1 VAANGALKKA
11 SRRVAA
17 AGHFPAV
24 LVWSAAGHFPAVL
37 VWSAAGHF
45 PAVLVWS
52 WWCGQKDFAGGTV
65 SSFEDRMNY
74 LMDFFACYNVDSITL
89 RRVVE

>member
-37 VWSAAGHF
+37 VWSWW
-45 PAVLVWS
+45 VWS
-52 WWCGQKDFAGGTV
+52 EGFCGGYGIQF
-65 SSFEDRMNY
+65 
-74 LMDFFACYNVDSITL
+74 
-89 RRVVE
+89 